1 MIPVI
6 RDPLTLEPLTLV
18 GGGGRTAHERMAY
31 RATGMIGME
40 PNAGRKPM
48 RVLALLLVCAALA
61 GCGAVALPFRVTADV
76 ARVVPVAGDVVAAP
90 LDAAGDAI
98 D

>member
-1 MIPVI
+1 MIPFI
-6 RDPLTLEPLTLV
+6 GDLFAPEPLTSA
-18 GGGGRTAHERMAY
+18 GGGGRTTHERMDY
-31 RATGMIGME
+31 RNTAMIGTE
-40 PNAGRKPM
+40 PKAGRARM
-48 RVLALLLVCAALA
+48 RILALLLVCAALA

>member
-1 MIPVI
+1 MN
-6 RDPLTLEPLTLV
+6 
-18 GGGGRTAHERMAY
+18 GGGLPRPSRARRRGRDRFDRIEE
-31 RATGMIGME
+31 E
-40 PNAGRKPM
+40 PEM
-48 RVLALLLVCAALA
+48 RGLALLLLCAALS

-76 ARVVPVAGDVVAAP
+76 ARIVPVAGDVVAAP